1 MEYVVIRSFTDKATQ
16 QHYAVGDRY
25 PHRGFANKERVEEL
39 STVNN
44 RRGVILIEAK
54 SEKKAG
60 KPSKKPVEA
69 PVEAE
74 VETTAEV
81 SEEAVEPKP
90 ERKKRTKK

>member
-54 SEKKAG
+54 SEKKSE

-74 VETTAEV
+74 VETAEV
-81 SEEAVEPKP
+81 SEEAVESKP